1 MEIHG
6 PEGPTNSFKDFLI
19 HIVIVTIGIL
29 IALGLEGVRE
39 TIYVHRVVR
48 DARENFRVELEGNRQ
63 NLDKELKNDTESLAR
78 VDKIVA
84 DLPTLRKD
92 PAQFRARVAEVYPSG
107 YFFSSSRWES
117 ALSTGALGHMAVD
130 EVNQYAEANFLT
142 HTYTA
147 LELQTNTDWQQLEA
161 YVSSYET
168 PTPQEMSTGVEKLYL
183 YRADTRSLKQV
194 GEEFSNSLNKALS
207 QKPNQ
212 K

>member
-6 PEGPTNSFKDFLI
+6 PEGPTHSFKDFLI

-29 IALGLEGVRE
+29 IALGLEAVRE
-39 TIYVHRVVR
+39 TIYVHRIVR
-48 DARENFRVELEGNRQ
+48 DARENFRVELETNRK
-63 NLDKELKNDTESLAR
+63 NLDKELKNDRETLAH
-78 VDKIVA
+78 VDQIIA
-84 DLPTLRKD
+84 DLPKLRRD
-92 PAQFRARVAEVYPSG
+92 PAQFNTLVAELHPSG
-107 YFFSSSRWES
+107 YFFSSARWEA
-117 ALSTGALGHMAVD
+117 ALSTGALGHMSVD
-130 EVNQYAEANFLT
+130 EVNQYAGTNFLV
-142 HTYTA
+142 HDYTN

-161 YVSSYET
+161 YVSAHES